1 MTKQASKPNLNK
13 LMRRIIATVEVP
25 EGMREADCNF
35 EREKLDHNE
44 LPKLLERF
52 REKAIRMSADI
63 EIFNLKVTAAVEV
76 AQDEGAKHIEVQPVG
91 YWNPSEVNVV
101 GWFQPTEKELR
112 RLNGTAKSLLTRKVQ
127 HLPKYQIDHWGRDIQ
142 NLIVNAFEN
151 ADLEIAG
158 LKKKEEFKR
167 LVGVLRDKINARLD
181 KLTDENMF

>member
-35 EREKLDHNE
+35 DREKLNHDE

-52 REKAIRMSADI
+52 RNKAMRMTADI
-63 EIFNLKVTAAVEV
+63 EIFNLKITAAVEV

-127 HLPKYQIDHWGRDIQ
+127 HIPKHQVGHWGREIES
-142 NLIVNAFEN
+142 LILNTFEN

-167 LVGVLRDKINARLD
+167 LVGVLRDKLNAGLD
-181 KLTDENMF
+181 KLLEQNMF